1 MRNKL
6 LILISLPIFFQLGIS
21 CCSASEY
28 KIENGKIFWKQDL
41 KIERELKN
49 VDLKTFENLDESVE
63 LNAHFAKDKNHVYY
77 QGKIIKEIDSKT
89 FEVVK
94 RNIPT
99 KEDPRGDCINYIKI
113 FKDKNGVYQI
123 EDIRKGVLELID

>member
-28 KIENGKIFWKQDL
+28 KIENGKIFWKQNL

-49 VDLKTFENLDESVE
+49 VDLKTFENLDESVK
-63 LNAHFAKDKNHVYY
+63 LNAHLRKIKIMF
-77 QGKIIKEIDSKT
+77 IIKGK
-89 FEVVK
+89 
-94 RNIPT
+94 
-99 KEDPRGDCINYIKI
+99 
-113 FKDKNGVYQI
+113 
-123 EDIRKGVLELID
+123 L